1 MLNKIRRWA
10 EGKIRNT
17 GKAVVRTVV
26 FVFLAVYFLSMLLS
40 TYLMQREFAEEYRQ
54 AEAEIADQ
62 FQVSQTASEY
72 SLQMSLV
79 FRNQV
84 SVQDFLCDILYRQEL
99 AGGKGNHLISAAVYS
114 QQGELLVQSE
124 PMLGA
129 VSEKGTKYRYKSLS
143 DYLTEEQIACLAW
156 YKIQNG
162 EIEMRDTFHQYEFD
176 ILLARNRKDPA
187 RIQVW
192 EETWEQFDSLEEYN
206 EEKPV
211 SVPFSSTMT
220 TAEGDFFG
228 KMKEKLVWRW
238 VNPDV
243 PEEQQDPTTY
253 QGPSFLWFPAG
264 EAGYKAWEKWE
275 NSAYLQ
281 QFPGH
286 MDENQLREEVS
297 REGCRRER
305 KIFFSLQQENGPTY
319 LLTIRS
325 ESHPWKAAVDQLKYV
340 YFISF
345 LFVAGCGIFTLRVLE
360 KTYSQRARM
369 EEQRK
374 DFMNVMAHEIKTPLG
389 VIRGFSENLRENP
402 HSEKRDYYLSQMIRQ
417 TEEID
422 TLVKDMITVTRM
434 DWEQLEIKKTPV
446 SLWEVLDRELE
457 RLAVL
462 AEEKRIQI
470 ISCLEED
477 WILPGDRRFLEEA
490 FYNLL
495 SNAAAYNRE
504 EGRIRVILTE
514 GSCVVENTGKNIPP
528 EHLPHLCE
536 MFYTV
541 QAGAGGREK
550 HLGMGLYLSRQI
562 FLRHGLQLKIEN
574 TEEGVRVTV
583 EK

>member
-54 AEAEIADQ
+54 AEAEIAGQ

-162 EIEMRDTFHQYEFD
+162 EIEMRDTFHQYAFD

-220 TAEGDFFG
+220 TAEEDFFG

-243 PEEQQDPTTY
+243 PEEQQDPTTFGFRPGK
-253 QGPSFLWFPAG
+253 QDTKPGKNGKTAPICS
-264 EAGYKAWEKWE
+264 
-275 NSAYLQ
+275 N
-281 QFPGH
+281 FPGIW
-286 MDENQLREEVS
+286 M
-297 REGCRRER
+297 
-305 KIFFSLQQENGPTY
+305 KINFGKKSAG
-319 LLTIRS
+319 
-325 ESHPWKAAVDQLKYV
+325 KAA
-340 YFISF
+340 
-345 LFVAGCGIFTLRVLE
+345 A
-360 KTYSQRARM
+360 
-369 EEQRK
+369 
-374 DFMNVMAHEIKTPLG
+374 
-389 VIRGFSENLRENP
+389 
-402 HSEKRDYYLSQMIRQ
+402 
-417 TEEID
+417 
-422 TLVKDMITVTRM
+422 
-434 DWEQLEIKKTPV
+434 
-446 SLWEVLDRELE
+446 
-457 RLAVL
+457 
-462 AEEKRIQI
+462 
-470 ISCLEED
+470 
-477 WILPGDRRFLEEA
+477 
-490 FYNLL
+490 
-495 SNAAAYNRE
+495 
-504 EGRIRVILTE
+504 
-514 GSCVVENTGKNIPP
+514 
-528 EHLPHLCE
+528 
-536 MFYTV
+536 
-541 QAGAGGREK
+541 GREK
-550 HLGMGLYLSRQI
+550 SFSVSSRKMDPRI
-562 FLRHGLQLKIEN
+562 S
-574 TEEGVRVTV
+574 
-583 EK
+583 